1 MALIAMAGLPG
12 VGKSTIARGLAERFP
27 GVLIN
32 VDDVASA
39 LVRAEFER
47 SFATGL
53 AGYLVAEQVARVNLA
68 LGSHVIVDAANS
80 AGYARNIW
88 TALAREF
95 GTELLFVEV
104 VCTDLTAHAERLT
117 GRPAVPGLPR
127 LTFDD
132 VVVRYAETEAWG
144 GESRWLVDTAGE
156 LDHDA
161 IFAQISAALA
171 RGLRE

>member
-1 MALIAMAGLPG
+1 M
-12 VGKSTIARGLAERFP
+12 
-27 GVLIN
+27 
-32 VDDVASA
+32 
-39 LVRAEFER
+39 
-47 SFATGL
+47 
-53 AGYLVAEQVARVNLA
+53 
-68 LGSHVIVDAANS
+68 DAANYVT
-80 AGYARNIW
+80 YARQTW
-88 TALAREF
+88 TALAAQYRVP
-95 GTELLFVEV
+95 LLFVEV

>member
-104 VCTDLTAHAERLT
+104 VCTDLAAHAARLAT
-117 GRPAVPGLPR
+117 RRLPAGQPR
-127 LTFDD
+127 ISFDD
-132 VVVRYAETEAWG
+132 VVGAYAEA
-144 GESRWLVDTAGE
+144 ESWAAEPRWLVNTTEDV
-156 LDHDA
+156 DHDQV
-161 IFAQISAALA
+161 FADVQAAL
-171 RGLRE
+171 RGY

>member
-1 MALIAMAGLPG
+1 VALIAMAGLPG

-68 LGSHVIVDAANS
+68 LGSHVIVDGANS

-88 TALAREF
+88 TSLAREF

-104 VCTDLTAHAERLT
+104 VCTDLVAHAARLATRRLPT
-117 GRPAVPGLPR
+117 GQPR
-127 LTFDD
+127 ISFDD
-132 VVVRYAETEAWG
+132 VVVAYAEA
-144 GESRWLVDTAGE
+144 ESWAAEPRWLVNATEDV
-156 LDHDA
+156 DHDQV
-161 IFAQISAALA
+161 FADVQAAL
-171 RGLRE
+171 RGY

>member
-95 GTELLFVEV
+95 GTELLVVEV
-104 VCTDLTAHAERLT
+104 VCTDLAAHAARLAT
-117 GRPAVPGLPR
+117 RRLPAGQPR
-127 LTFDD
+127 ISFDD
-132 VVVRYAETEAWG
+132 VVVAYAEA
-144 GESRWLVDTAGE
+144 ESWAAEPRWLVNTTEDV
-156 LDHDA
+156 DHDQV
-161 IFAQISAALA
+161 FADVQAAL
-171 RGLRE
+171 RGY